1 MRTLSVCLLYALL
14 SCSAVAQDVTTAKGP
29 QSAGASAESQIPP
42 EIETAL
48 KKYVTA
54 YEGRSIQDLL
64 AVWPDLQ
71 NQKKDYGKVKQHFND
86 PNISNE
92 HMTLHP
98 LQTQVLK
105 DDAVVQCERT
115 EHFAKAETTE
125 HGGDLIMDR
134 QVSQTPP
141 PSQATK
147 TVKRT
152 NKVWIKLHKNQDGW
166 VIVSVS
172 EKPLSF

>member
-1 MRTLSVCLLYALL
+1 MKTLSVTIFCALL
-14 SCSAVAQDVTTAKGP
+14 LCAAAAQEAGTAKAPDTQGTNA
-29 QSAGASAESQIPP
+29 QSAMPA

-48 KKYVTA
+48 KKYVAA
-54 YEGRSIQDLL
+54 YEGRSVQDLL

-71 NQKKDYGKVKQHFND
+71 NQKKDFGRIKRQFSD
-86 PNISNE
+86 PNVSNE
-92 HMTLHP
+92 HMSLHP

-105 DDAVVQCERT
+105 DDAIVQCERT
-115 EHFAKAETTE
+115 EHFAKTETSET
-125 HGGDLIMDR
+125 GGDLIMNR

-147 TVKRT
+147 TVKKAD
-152 NKVWIKLHKNQDGW
+152 KVWVKLHKSQDAW

-172 EKPLSF
+172 EKPPSL